1 MRHLCRVFRIRL
13 VVACVLTLAAAA
25 GCDRKTAVKSGPFP
39 ASNEVSGWAKSGET
53 RTFDAANLWRYID
66 GDAER
71 YLKAGVQSAA
81 TADYKYQGKV
91 EAVVD
96 VYTLTSGDG
105 ASRFFDSEPA
115 RNAKPVSLGNGARL
129 YGQSLIFHKGRYLV
143 RIVAYDQ
150 SPEVQQRIL
159 ELGRGL
165 AERLE
170 K

>member
-1 MRHLCRVFRIRL
+1 MHLCRVFRIPL
-13 VVACVLTLAAAA
+13 LLACVLAA
-25 GCDRKTAVKSGPFP
+25 GAGCNRKAATKSGPFP
-39 ASNEVSGWAKSGET
+39 ASNEVSGWAKTGET

-66 GDAER
+66 GDAEK
-71 YLKAGVQSAA
+71 YLKAGVQSAS
-81 TADYKYQGKV
+81 TADYKYQDKV

-96 VYTLTSGDG
+96 VYTLTGVDG

-115 RNAKPVSLGNGARL
+115 RNAKPVSLGDGARL

-143 RIVAYDQ
+143 RIVAYDE